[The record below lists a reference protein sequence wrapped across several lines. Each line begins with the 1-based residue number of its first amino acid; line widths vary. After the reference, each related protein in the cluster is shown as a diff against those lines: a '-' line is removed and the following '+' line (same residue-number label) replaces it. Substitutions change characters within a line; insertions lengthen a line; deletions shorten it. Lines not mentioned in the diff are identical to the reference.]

1 MSSAAFVAQEE
12 RVIAHLFWAVVS
24 VEQVTVAIAGRAI
37 SGRMLAPDPDA
48 RAVVFEVTPGQ
59 TIPERALRKGK
70 VVLVKYAS
78 LNDEYQFKSQLLEVG
93 PAKWMIAIPRD
104 IHRSDRR
111 MIERIDCHSSRRNT
125 VQVVKPD
132 GTKRTLLVHDISPAG
147 IGVVF
152 DPKLD
157 AFEEGQVLRGELHML
172 GHDTVNVRFEVVSV
186 HGLESDP
193 SQRMLGCR
201 FVGLGFSGC
210 EYIARALGADA
221 P

>member
-1 MSSAAFVAQEE
+1 
-12 RVIAHLFWAVVS
+12 
-24 VEQVTVAIAGRAI
+24 
-37 SGRMLAPDPDA
+37 
-48 RAVVFEVTPGQ
+48 
-59 TIPERALRKGK
+59 
-70 VVLVKYAS
+70 
-78 LNDEYQFKSQLLEVG
+78 
-93 PAKWMIAIPRD
+93 
-104 IHRSDRR
+104 